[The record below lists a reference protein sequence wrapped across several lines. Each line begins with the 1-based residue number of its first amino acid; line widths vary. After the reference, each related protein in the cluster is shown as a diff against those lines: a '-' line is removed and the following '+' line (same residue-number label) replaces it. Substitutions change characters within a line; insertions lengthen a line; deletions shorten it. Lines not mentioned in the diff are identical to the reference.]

1 MIARPTLRISFLQ
14 ACLLL
19 GLLLVLGRAAQ
30 LQLFQGEDW
39 AQKAEQQRTTRDTL
53 EARRG
58 SIYDRRGTPLAVTQE
73 FYHVGVAPNEVKNRR
88 EVVKLVSRALRV
100 PAGELERRLRT
111 ERYVYYHGPYTATDI
126 EPLRKLKGVHAQGS
140 YRRSYP
146 TQSIAAPVVG
156 RLDAD
161 SGAGGSGL
169 ERALDDLLTG
179 RPGEAVFLRDRRGRR
194 LESPARRV
202 REPVPGNDA
211 WLTVDYALQDIAER
225 ALEDALHDLAAEG
238 GDIVVLDPRSGE
250 VLAIASRQ
258 TAGVGARPTAFTDP
272 FEPGSTAKLFT
283 AAALLRLGRVD
294 SMDVVNGHCGKLVVA
309 TSARATRVISDV
321 HGECGDMTLSK
332 AITVSSNV
340 AMAQFSQRLDVTEQF
355 TALRDFGFGS
365 PTGIEFP
372 SESRGALKAPEDW
385 QANYTRASAAMGYEF
400 GVTALQL
407 AAAYGAIANDGVLL
421 APTLVREVRAHDGSL
436 LYRHQ
441 PEPVRRV
448 IPPDVAATL
457 MRYLRQVVSTEGTAR
472 GAQLANYE
480 VAGKTGTARR
490 FIGGRYQ
497 GYTASFA
504 ALFPA
509 DDPQLVI
516 VVKINNPTKGSYYG
530 GATAVPLTKQML
542 ERMLAA
548 RNPALDFKR
557 LQESEPVPLATREVR
572 QPEAV
577 APVLRVAWPYRDRE
591 STATE
596 PITVPEVA
604 GQGVREAVLALHRK
618 GLRVTVHGTGIVA
631 RLSPAAGSAAAP
643 GTTVELW
650 TDE

>member
-1 MIARPTLRISFLQ
+1 MARPPLRISFLQ
-14 ACLLL
+14 VILL
-19 GLLLVLGRAAQ
+19 GAFGLVLVRAAQ
-30 LQLFQGEDW
+30 LQLFQGERW
-39 AQKAEQQRTTRDTL
+39 AEQAEKQRTTRDTL

-73 FYHVGVAPNEVKNRR
+73 FYHVGVAPNEVTDRR
-88 EVVKLVSRALRV
+88 EVVRRVARALRV
-100 PAGELERRLRT
+100 PAGELERRMRA
-111 ERYVYYHGPYTATDI
+111 ERYVYYHGPFTATDI

-161 SGAGGSGL
+161 SGSGGSGL

-179 RPGEAVFLRDRRGRR
+179 RPGEAVFIRDRRGRR
-194 LESPARRV
+194 LESPARRI

-211 WLTVDYALQDIAER
+211 WLTIDYTLQDIAER
-225 ALEDALHDLAAEG
+225 ALEGALGDLDAEG

-258 TAGVGARPTAFTDP
+258 ATGVGARPTAFTDP

-294 SMDVVNGHCGKLVVA
+294 STDAVSGHCGKLVVA
-309 TSARATRVISDV
+309 TSARATRTITDT
-321 HGECGDMTLSK
+321 HKECGELTLSE
-332 AITVSSNV
+332 AVTVSSNI
-340 AMAQFSQRLDVTEQF
+340 AMAQFSQRLNVTEQF

-372 SESRGALKAPEDW
+372 SESRGALKPPEQW
-385 QANYTRASAAMGYEF
+385 QATYTRASAAMGYEF

-407 AAAYGAIANDGVLL
+407 ASAYGAIANDGVLL
-421 APTLVREVRAHDGSL
+421 APTLVREVRAHDGRL

-448 IPPDVAATL
+448 VSSGVAATL
-457 MRYLRQVVSTEGTAR
+457 MRYMRQVVSTEGTAR

-490 FIGGRYQ
+490 FIDGRYQ

-530 GATAVPLTKQML
+530 GATAAPLTKQML

-548 RNPALDFKR
+548 RNTTLDFKR
-557 LQESEPVPLATREVR
+557 LHDTEPVPLAIREVR
-572 QPEAV
+572 PPDAV
-577 APVLRVAWPYRDRE
+577 APVTRVAWPYRDRDTT
-591 STATE
+591 TAT
-596 PITVPEVA
+596 PVTVPEVT
-604 GQGVREAVLALHRK
+604 GQGVREAVLALHRNR
-618 GLRVTVHGTGIVA
+618 LRVAVHGTGLVS
-631 RLSPAAGSAAAP
+631 RTSPAAGASAPP
-643 GTTVELW
+643 GSTVHLW
-650 TDE
+650 TGE